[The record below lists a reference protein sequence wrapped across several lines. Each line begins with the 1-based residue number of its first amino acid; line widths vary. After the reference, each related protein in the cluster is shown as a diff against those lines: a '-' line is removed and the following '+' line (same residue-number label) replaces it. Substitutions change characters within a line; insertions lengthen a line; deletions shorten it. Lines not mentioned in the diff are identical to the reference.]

1 MRSKL
6 TVLCALFVIALPLHA
21 NEKPTEAYQQ
31 AMKGL
36 QTATN
41 AMRTHV
47 KAIDY
52 SGLEKDADAF
62 KAAFGAVLEYWQEKK
77 ADDAVKFA
85 QDGMKGAEALAA
97 AAKAQNYNDAL
108 AAQNAIAGSNGVAF
122 NGDSALPGVCVGCHL
137 AHRQRLPDSTFEI
150 K

>member
-6 TVLCALFVIALPLHA
+6 TVLCALFVLALPLHA
-21 NEKPTEAYQQ
+21 NEKPSEAYQQ

-41 AMRTHV
+41 SMRTHV

-52 SGLEKDADAF
+52 PGLEKDADTF
-62 KAAFGAVLEYWQEKK
+62 KTSFGVVLQYWQDKK
-77 ADDAVKFA
+77 ADDAIKFA
-85 QDGMKGAEALAA
+85 QDGLKGAEALGA
-97 AAKAQNYNDAL
+97 AAKSQNYNDAL
-108 AAQNAIAGSNGVAF
+108 TAQNAIAGSNGVAF
-122 NGDSALPGVCVGCHL
+122 NGDALPGVCVGCHL
-137 AHRQRLPDSTFEI
+137 AHRQRLPDSSFEI

>member
-6 TVLCALFVIALPLHA
+6 TVLSALFVLALPVHA
-21 NEKPTEAYQQ
+21 NEKPSEAYQQ

-36 QTATN
+36 QAATN
-41 AMRTHV
+41 SMRTHV

-52 SGLEKDADAF
+52 PGLEKDADAF
-62 KAAFGAVLEYWQEKK
+62 KASFAVALSFWEEKK
-77 ADDAVKFA
+77 AEDAIKMA
-85 QDGMKGAEALAA
+85 ADGMKGAEALAA
-97 AAKAQNYNDAL
+97 AAKAQNYNEAL

-122 NGDSALPGVCVGCHL
+122 NGDTALPGVCVGCHL
-137 AHRQRLPDSTFEI
+137 AHRQRMPDGTFEI

>member
-6 TVLCALFVIALPLHA
+6 TVLCSLFVLALPLHA
-21 NEKPTEAYQQ
+21 NEKPSDAYQQ

-41 AMRTHV
+41 TMRNHV
-47 KAIDY
+47 KNIDY
-52 SGLEKDADAF
+52 PGLEKDADSF
-62 KAAFGAVLEYWQEKK
+62 KASFAAVLPFWEERKVE
-77 ADDAVKFA
+77 DAIKFA
-85 QDGMKGAEALAA
+85 QDGMKGADALAV

-108 AAQNAIAGSNGVAF
+108 AAQNAISGSNGVAF
-122 NGDSALPGVCVGCHL
+122 NGDTALPGVCVGCHL
-137 AHRQRLPDSTFEI
+137 AHRQRMPDGTFEI